1 MRQATNGR
9 TNLFSPFF
17 QAVAARAAQAANIGR
32 PAQDEIQDEIYVA
45 RERQSAAVITTRGQ
59 RFSIHQIGSMFG
71 SE

>member
-9 TNLFSPFF
+9 TNRFPPFL
-17 QAVAARAAQAANIGR
+17 QAIAARAAQAANIAR
-32 PAQDEIQDEIYVA
+32 PAQDAIYAVSH
-45 RERQSAAVITTRGQ
+45 ERQSAAIITTRGQ

>member
-9 TNLFSPFF
+9 TSLLSPFL
-17 QAVAARAAQAANIGR
+17 QAVAARAAQAANGVHPVR
-32 PAQDEIQDEIYVA
+32 DEVVVS

>member
-1 MRQATNGR
+1 MKQATSGR

-17 QAVAARAAQAANIGR
+17 QAIAARAAQAATISR
-32 PAQDEIQDEIYVA
+32 PTQNAIYAVSPD
-45 RERQSAAVITTRGQ
+45 RQSAAIIMARGQ

>member
-1 MRQATNGR
+1 MRHAINGR

-17 QAVAARAAQAANIGR
+17 QAIAARAAQAASAGR
-32 PAQDEIQDEIYVA
+32 PAEQDMYVAA
-45 RERQSAAVITTRGQ
+45 RERQSATVITTRGQ

>member
-9 TNLFSPFF
+9 ANLFSPFF
-17 QAVAARAAQAANIGR
+17 QAVAARAAQAANIAR
-32 PAQDEIQDEIYVA
+32 PAQDDSFVVS
-45 RERQSAAVITTRGQ
+45 RERQAAAVITTRGQ